1 MKFSKIWHLALGLVL
16 IFWGAMLM
24 DWISF
29 SNASDV
35 LGIGSIVTGVL
46 VLIDK

>member
-1 MKFSKIWHLALGLVL
+1 MKFSKIWHLVLAIWLILLGV
-16 IFWGAMLM
+16 IWM

-29 SNASDV
+29 DSSTDI
-35 LGIGSIVTGVL
+35 LGIGAIVTGVL

>member
-1 MKFSKIWHLALGLVL
+1 MKFSPIWKVALGLLLV
-16 IFWGAMLM
+16 FWGALLM

-29 SNASDV
+29 DNSGDV
-35 LGIGSIVTGVL
+35 LGIGAIVTGVL

>member
-35 LGIGSIVTGVL
+35 LGIGAIVTGVL